1 MAIASGLTCVDYLAS
16 NFYSPTY
23 SEDQYRYSPT
33 LAYDNDVFTNYVSQK
48 HRDQQT
54 NVFDAPFLEFT
65 RLSLAETT
73 FDFTTSSIDKN
84 KQGISNNGCY
94 NEEFI
99 TEFEKMRNVL
109 SIKRTPT
116 KTKEKVED
124 DDDNIHPFS
133 VNNESCQDIPT
144 KDVVEANSV
153 ADYFE
158 SLSDNEE
165 DEELNAIFIKSKYS
179 PRVLRSN
186 AARFK
191 SNSLPHFKRH
201 IEEEKGD
208 EEEVSDSEMEL
219 VRITTPQRILP
230 QQRFSNSCPRNN
242 NIIGSGSNRK
252 RRTSAESPHSKSPS
266 DDEQVLSA
274 SLTKRPCIDAEKMHR
289 SMVLRS
295 SRPCLRKVRR
305 NLLDKDLFVPIDQ

>member
-1 MAIASGLTCVDYLAS
+1 M
-16 NFYSPTY
+16 
-23 SEDQYRYSPT
+23 
-33 LAYDNDVFTNYVSQK
+33 
-48 HRDQQT
+48 
-54 NVFDAPFLEFT
+54 
-65 RLSLAETT
+65 
-73 FDFTTSSIDKN
+73 
-84 KQGISNNGCY
+84 
-94 NEEFI
+94 
-99 TEFEKMRNVL
+99 
-109 SIKRTPT
+109 
-116 KTKEKVED
+116 ED

-179 PRVLRSN
+179 PRILRSN

-219 VRITTPQRILP
+219 VRITTPQRISP
-230 QQRFSNSCPRNN
+230 QQRFSKSCPRNN